1 MCCGLNSFAWL
12 ENALRAAELYGIAGS
27 QWGLQGIKRVE
38 RRMQGPN
45 PEKAMQLEK
54 MRIVM
59 DRSGIKRLEPCG
71 DDALLA
77 KTKRLPAPFA
87 HRGHRR

>member
-1 MCCGLNSFAWL
+1 MRLVL
-12 ENALRAAELYGIAGS
+12 
-27 QWGLQGIKRVE
+27 
-38 RRMQGPN
+38 QGPN

-71 DDALLA
+71 DDAVLA
-77 KTKRLPAPFA
+77 KVKRLPFA
-87 HRGHRR
+87 HRGNRH